1 MRSIDVFDPRILW
14 VKVKENKR
22 LAKPLSEQRPFRFH
36 ERTHA
41 PASPDPVF
49 RGNKVGSASQII
61 WGGFPVHL
69 SEYSGVGLRTAACIT
84 SLTLGPFRPV
94 FKLEVQTARRYTT
107 WGSIG
112 LTSNVIGSDGTERSR
127 SLAGSMGV
135 ARFVTD

>member
-49 RGNKVGSASQII
+49 RGNEVGSASQIN
-61 WGGFPVHL
+61 WVGF
-69 SEYSGVGLRTAACIT
+69 RCIY
-84 SLTLGPFRPV
+84 PNAV
-94 FKLEVQTARRYTT
+94 K
-107 WGSIG
+107 
-112 LTSNVIGSDGTERSR
+112 SDCV
-127 SLAGSMGV
+127 LLHA
-135 ARFVTD
+135 